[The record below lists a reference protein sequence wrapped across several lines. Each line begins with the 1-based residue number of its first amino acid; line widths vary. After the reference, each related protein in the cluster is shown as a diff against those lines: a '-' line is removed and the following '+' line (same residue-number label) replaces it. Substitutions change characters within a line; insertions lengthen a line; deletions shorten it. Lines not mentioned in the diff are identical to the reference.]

1 MSLDVT
7 ACLKALSS
15 AFCQYRSHTTDQ
27 NTKDLERQI
36 DVLIGITSSG
46 KPLRGFSP
54 KELLPAECLSS
65 LVGLLSENNVKPSLH
80 NKAMVL
86 LFNLVNDPETREV
99 LHTTYHLTSTLAAVL
114 HKHHLASNEKMILQS
129 LQLLERVT
137 YGCKITAPSGY
148 VEELIRYLVTNIQL
162 PESDLTI
169 PCLGLLTNLC
179 RHNLPIQ
186 AHVKALE
193 NIKSLYRTLIAF
205 LSHSNLTVIVFALS
219 ILTSLSLHEQLG
231 EKLFNA
237 KNIHQTFQL
246 VFTFLINGEGPMT
259 RRSSVDLFVD
269 LLASPKIQQ
278 SLLIHEH
285 LAFYLEQILALL
297 HLNEAEEAAKI
308 FELLLTFCSVTGLRS
323 VVCRALFSP
332 ANSRPK
338 DPNVNSAYNVVLY
351 WASQSVDAHSTVS
364 IKALD
369 FIKEIYEE
377 LVDGGLLDQLSPRTS
392 DLIPVLAQLLVP
404 PTEIDGSVLKQKCA
418 QINKALE
425 VLSVLCFEDSLKS
438 VVLGNLKLDD
448 WWKLLEYQYQ
458 HNSVGTRSTVAVS
471 WSSEGVSVV
480 LQMLDLLCKLKNDV
494 IGLKEQLAFVLQDQ
508 RLVPFLARSMASE
521 SRDSVQKALRILSEA
536 TSLPDFQAI
545 WLGDLIASNNAARE
559 EEMALLRRPNDTELS
574 PPTSPRHQ
582 VSLANSR
589 NAATIRSVGLDHVPV
604 KIKAPVKNSQHDA
617 NIESLIEKMKS
628 GLEIK
633 PDPHASEIMDIY
645 EAKLAALETKE
656 SHLQDLLEAK
666 ALALSQADRLI
677 SQYRCRRAQSEAE
690 CAKLMQL
697 LQTTEKKAEK
707 QTEQINELLQAQKA
721 ATKEMEVLMRHNE
734 NLKVVEEEH
743 EQLKIAFAEQ
753 SQRLETSQRSLMV
766 AQDEHKALS
775 DLNEMLRRH
784 NDNLKSQH
792 DCTTKQLQELETE
805 RKKVVQQLKE
815 KDSKCQELRKTLQ
828 KQEEETKERE
838 KNIDELQ
845 SKNESLKSDSTKADK
860 ERKELAHKLSS
871 LELICRQNEDVI
883 KKREV
888 AIKELQSELDR
899 QAQIAAMIHNLSSGK
914 VPISTFGGN
923 SS

>member
-1 MSLDVT
+1 MALENFCKTTLNSVAISDVDSFQGPFPL
-7 ACLKALSS
+7 ANEQPCHRERPFS
-15 AFCQYRSHTTDQ
+15 A
-27 NTKDLERQI
+27 E
-36 DVLIGITSSG
+36 IGIQL
-46 KPLRGFSP
+46 PLRGFVP

-65 LVGLLSENNVKPSLH
+65 LVGLLSACNVKPNLII
-80 NKAMVL
+80 KAMVL
-86 LFNLVNDPETREV
+86 LFNLANDVETREV
-99 LHTTYHLTSTLAAVL
+99 LHSTYDLTSTLAALL
-114 HKHHLASNEKMILQS
+114 HRNHLSSNEKTTLQC

-137 YGCKITAPSGY
+137 YGCKITTPSGY
-148 VEELIRYLVTNIQL
+148 IEELIRYLVTNM
-162 PESDLTI
+162 
-169 PCLGLLTNLC
+169 
-179 RHNLPIQ
+179 
-186 AHVKALE
+186 
-193 NIKSLYRTLIAF
+193 
-205 LSHSNLTVIVFALS
+205 FA

-231 EKLFNA
+231 EKLFNS

-246 VFTFLINGEGPMT
+246 VFTFLINGEGPTT

-269 LLASPKIQQ
+269 LLVSPKIQQ

-285 LAFYLEQILALL
+285 LSFYLEQTLALL
-297 HLNEAEEAAKI
+297 HLHHSEEVAKV
-308 FELLLTFCSVTGLRS
+308 FELLLTFCAVSGLRS
-323 VVCRALFSP
+323 LLCKALLTT
-332 ANSRPK
+332 ANCQPK
-338 DPNVNSAYNVVLY
+338 ESHVNSTYDIVLY
-351 WASQSVDAHSTVS
+351 WINQSVDNHLPVS

-377 LVDGGLLDQLSPRTS
+377 LVDGGLMNQLAPPAS
-392 DLIPVLAQLLVP
+392 DLISVLTQLLIP
-404 PTEIDGSVLKQKCA
+404 PAEVDGTILGQKCA

-425 VLSVLCFEDSLKS
+425 VLSVLCLDDSLKS
-438 VVLGNLKLDD
+438 AVVDDLRLDY

-458 HNSVGTRSTVAVS
+458 HNTLATRSRLAVS
-471 WSSEGVSVV
+471 WSSEGVCVV
-480 LQMLDLLCKLKNDV
+480 LQMLDLLCKLKEDV
-494 IGLKEQLAFVLQDQ
+494 IGLETQLASALQDQ
-508 RLVPFLARSMASE
+508 RLIPFLARALNSE
-521 SRDSVQKALRILSEA
+521 SRDLVQKALRVLREA

-545 WLGDLIASNNAARE
+545 WLGDLLASSNAARE
-559 EEMALLRRPNDTELS
+559 EEMSLLRRSQDTQLS
-574 PPTSPRHQ
+574 PPSSPRHQ
-582 VSLANSR
+582 VSVTNGR
-589 NAATIRSVGLDHVPV
+589 NTATLRPVGQQHVPEKV
-604 KIKAPVKNSQHDA
+604 KVPQKNSQHDA

-645 EAKLAALETKE
+645 EAKMAAMVTKE

-707 QTEQINELLQAQKA
+707 QAEQINELLQAQKA
-721 ATKEMEVLMRHNE
+721 ATKEMEVMLKQNE

-753 SQRLETSQRSLMV
+753 SQRSVGRFTFLELF
-766 AQDEHKALS
+766 H
-775 DLNEMLRRH
+775 
-784 NDNLKSQH
+784 
-792 DCTTKQLQELETE
+792 TTKQLQELETE

-815 KDSKCQELRKTLQ
+815 KDTKCQELRKTLL
-828 KQEEETKERE
+828 KQQEDSKQRE
-838 KNIDELQ
+838 KENEELQ
-845 SKNESLKSDSTKADK
+845 NKNETLRSELSKAEK

-914 VPISTFGGN
+914 VPISNFGGN

>member
-46 KPLRGFSP
+46 KPLRGFNA

-65 LVGLLSENNVKPSLH
+65 LVGLLSESNVKASLH
-80 NKAMVL
+80 TKTVVL
-86 LFNLVNDPETREV
+86 LFNLANDRETREI
-99 LHTTYHLTSTLAAVL
+99 LHTTYHLTSTLAALL
-114 HKHHLASNEKMILQS
+114 HKHHLASNEKMILQC

-137 YGCKITAPSGY
+137 YGCKITTPSGY
-148 VEELIRYLVTNIQL
+148 IEELIRYLVTNIQK

-169 PCLGLLTNLC
+169 PCLGLLANLC

-231 EKLFNA
+231 EKLFNP

-297 HLNEAEEAAKI
+297 HLNQAEEAGKV

-323 VVCRALFSP
+323 LVCRALFTP
-332 ANSRPK
+332 ASSKPK
-338 DPNVNSAYNVVLY
+338 DPNVNSAYDVVLY
-351 WASQSVDAHSTVS
+351 WASQSVETHSTVS
-364 IKALD
+364 LKALD

-377 LVDGGLLDQLSPRTS
+377 LVDGGLLNQLSPRTC
-392 DLIPVLAQLLVP
+392 DLVPVLTQLLIP
-404 PTEIDGSVLKQKCA
+404 PTEIDGAVLKQKCA

-425 VLSVLCFEDSLKS
+425 VLSVLCFEDSLKNI
-438 VVLGNLKLDD
+438 VLGQLKLDY

-458 HNSVGTRSTVAVS
+458 HNSVGTRSTLALS
-471 WSSEGVSVV
+471 WSLEGVNVV

-494 IGLKEQLAFVLQDQ
+494 KGLKGQLASALQDQ
-508 RLVPFLARSMASE
+508 RLVPFLARSMSSD
-521 SRDSVQKALRILSEA
+521 SRDSVQKSLRILCEA
-536 TSLPDFQAI
+536 NSLPDFQAI

-559 EEMALLRRPNDTELS
+559 EEMTLLRRPAETELS
-574 PPTSPRHQ
+574 PPSSPRHQ
-582 VSLANSR
+582 VSMINSR
-589 NAATIRSVGLDHVPV
+589 NSTARSVGQDHVPV
-604 KIKAPVKNSQHDA
+604 KITAPPKNTHHDA

-645 EAKLAALETKE
+645 EAKMAALVTKE

-666 ALALSQADRLI
+666 ALALAQADRLI

-697 LQTTEKKAEK
+697 LQTTEKKAE
-707 QTEQINELLQAQKA
+707 QQAEQINELLQAQKA
-721 ATKEMEVLMRHNE
+721 ATKEMEVMMKHNE
-734 NLKVVEEEH
+734 NLKVVAEEH
-743 EQLKIAFAEQ
+743 EQLKIAYAEQ
-753 SQRLETSQRSLMV
+753 SQRLETSQRSLMA

-792 DCTTKQLQELETE
+792 DCTSKQLQELELE
-805 RKKVVQQLKE
+805 RKKIVQQLKE
-815 KDSKCQELRKTLQ
+815 KEAKCQELRKSLQ
-828 KQEEETKERE
+828 KQEEERKQCE
-838 KNIDELQ
+838 KNIDDLQ
-845 SKNESLKSDSTKADK
+845 EKNESLKNDLTKAEK
-860 ERKELAHKLSS
+860 ERKELSHKLSS

-883 KKREV
+883 KKREEAV
-888 AIKELQSELDR
+888 KELQSELDR

-914 VPISTFGGN
+914 VPISN
-923 SS
+923 YRANPS